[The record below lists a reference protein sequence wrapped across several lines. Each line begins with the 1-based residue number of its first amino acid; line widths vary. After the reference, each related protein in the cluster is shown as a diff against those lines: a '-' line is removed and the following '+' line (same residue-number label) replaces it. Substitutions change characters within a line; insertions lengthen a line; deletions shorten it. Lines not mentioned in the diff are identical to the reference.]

1 MNWSHTTHTFSALC
15 AGTPGVGK
23 STLCEQ
29 LAESTG
35 LEWLEV
41 GKIAKDYECFEG
53 FDEVYQCPVLDEDK
67 VCSTHYLGFL
77 VTMCVADRG
86 ITCCYKSRMFAVFS
100 IILSFQNATSQ
111 FTVHAVTSLMTS
123 LINIQ

>member
-1 MNWSHTTHTFSALC
+1 VQILPKYCFHTSVLSLC

-29 LAESTG
+29 LAERTG

-41 GKIAKDYECFEG
+41 GQIAKDCECFEE

-67 VCSTHYLGFL
+67 VCSE
-77 VTMCVADRG
+77 
-86 ITCCYKSRMFAVFS
+86 
-100 IILSFQNATSQ
+100 TSVGLL
-111 FTVHAVTSLMTS
+111 T
-123 LINIQ
+123 

>member
-1 MNWSHTTHTFSALC
+1 MQISPKYWSHTSLLFFLC

-29 LAESTG
+29 LAERTG

-41 GKIAKDYECFEG
+41 GQVAKDCECFEE

-67 VCSTHYLGFL
+67 VCSE
-77 VTMCVADRG
+77 
-86 ITCCYKSRMFAVFS
+86 I
-100 IILSFQNATSQ
+100 
-111 FTVHAVTSLMTS
+111 
-123 LINIQ
+123 